1 MTPCGQGLGVEVVW
15 LCLSS
20 LKEICGLETNR
31 YAVLV
36 VVSLAEEVFKES
48 LYNLKGGRGKKSH
61 WIKYEPVE
69 DSFLF
74 IIIFFC
80 LLFFFQHVAGYYSF
94 YLEG

>member
-1 MTPCGQGLGVEVVW
+1 MW

-48 LYNLKGGRGKKSH
+48 LYNLKGWRGKKSH